1 MSHTGCSSEG
11 MEAFVLRVIG
21 DSMSPAF
28 EDGHIIVVDPG
39 YPLISNS
46 YAVLVNKS
54 EVLFGLYMRDEGGS
68 RLEYLKPGETPIMLE
83 DNFHLKGVVTQRN
96 GRRRKDTV
104 YFEYPLTSGETPP
117 NKKDSLCR

>member
-1 MSHTGCSSEG
+1 MSESGCSSEG
-11 MEAFVLRVIG
+11 MEAFALRVIG

-39 YPLISNS
+39 YPLMSNS
-46 YAVLVNKS
+46 YAVLINKS
-54 EVLFGLYMRDEGGS
+54 EVLFGLYVQDENGS

-83 DNFHLKGVVTQRN
+83 KDFMVKGVVTQRN

-104 YFEYPLTSGETPP
+104 YFEYPLSA
-117 NKKDSLCR
+117 N

>member
-1 MSHTGCSSEG
+1 MLQTGCSSEG
-11 MEAFVLRVIG
+11 AEAFVLRVIG

-46 YAVLVNKS
+46 YAVLINKS
-54 EVLFGLYMRDEGGS
+54 DVLFGLYVRDENGS
-68 RLEYLKPGETPIMLE
+68 RLEYLKPGEAPVMLE
-83 DNFHLKGVVTQRN
+83 DGFRVKGVVTQRN

-104 YFEYPLTSGETPP
+104 YFEYPLASGQIKT
-117 NKKDSLCR
+117 

>member
-11 MEAFVLRVIG
+11 TEAFVLRVIG

-39 YPLISNS
+39 YPLVNNS

-54 EVLFGLYMRDEGGS
+54 EVLFGLYVRDKNGS
-68 RLEYLKPGETPIMLE
+68 RLEYLKPDEAPVILE
-83 DNFHLKGVVTQRN
+83 DDFSMKGVVIQRN

-104 YFEYPLTSGETPP
+104 YFEYPLTSVETSP
-117 NKKDSLCR
+117 

>member
-1 MSHTGCSSEG
+1 MSESGCSSEG

-39 YPLISNS
+39 YPLMSNS
-46 YAVLVNKS
+46 YAVLINKS
-54 EVLFGLYMRDEGGS
+54 EVIFGLYVQDENGS
-68 RLEYLKPGETPIMLE
+68 RLEYLKAGEAPVMLE
-83 DNFHLKGVVTQRN
+83 NDFLVKGVVTQRN

-104 YFEYPLTSGETPP
+104 YFEYPLTS
-117 NKKDSLCR
+117 D

>member
-11 MEAFVLRVIG
+11 TEAFVLRVIG

-46 YAVLVNKS
+46 YVVLVNKS
-54 EVLFGLYMRDEGGS
+54 EVLFGLYMHDENGS
-68 RLEYLKPGETPIMLE
+68 RLEYLKPGETPVMLE
-83 DNFHLKGVVTQRN
+83 DGFHVKGVITQRN
-96 GRRRKDTV
+96 GRRHKDTV
-104 YFEYPLTSGETPP
+104 YFEYPLTPGEILP
-117 NKKDSLCR
+117 